1 MACSC
6 LNNTS
11 ELINIARLSLQ
22 LPLKCCQTC
31 GSEYPICFCQEMCTL
46 KPSTRKY
53 VYFVCSKKE
62 CNYIDDI
69 QEDIDKEIKKIEKEN
84 REFATEEEIQEESQ
98 CLENVKEM
106 GVQAAIKHIKEEN
119 KNVDNLKAYI
129 CHELSL
135 QSPRHNGNVISKKRS
150 APLSNFSLYKSLW
163 KSSFL

>member
-1 MACSC
+1 M
-6 LNNTS
+6 
-11 ELINIARLSLQ
+11 
-22 LPLKCCQTC
+22 
-31 GSEYPICFCQEMCTL
+31 YTL

-53 VYFVCSKKE
+53 VYFVCSKKT

-69 QEDIDKEIKKIEKEN
+69 HEDIDKEIKKIEKEN